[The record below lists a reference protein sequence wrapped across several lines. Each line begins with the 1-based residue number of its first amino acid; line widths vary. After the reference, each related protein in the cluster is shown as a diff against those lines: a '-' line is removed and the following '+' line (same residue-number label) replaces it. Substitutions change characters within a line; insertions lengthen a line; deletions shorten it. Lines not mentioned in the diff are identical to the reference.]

1 MTLSLRLVDINGPF
15 IDPFAPVR
23 NWSSFPFSQID
34 LPAPPYVDE
43 TRLQRGVARARAYL
57 AAVQAQGYT
66 GIIIDNLA
74 HLVTLDH
81 APPQPYYAPDSPFRL
96 RALAYRRAL
105 LPLLY
110 DAAARG
116 MQVYVTCDMQW
127 MTNDLRRVVGPI
139 AADNPQLA
147 ALNRAALIDLFTAL
161 PMVSGVIVRIGET
174 GGAHDVA
181 GYTGH
186 LIYHE
191 VAAIRHLIATL
202 LPVCAQFDRHLII
215 RTWTLGIGEAGDL
228 LCSPER
234 YAAVFAD
241 QRDPHLLVSIK
252 HTPADFFRLLPP
264 NPTLGLHGPCQIVE
278 LQNRREYELF
288 GLVPSGLT
296 GLHGAAIRR
305 AAHEPQCVGIW
316 AWNST
321 GGWGG
326 GGASI
331 GPNGWNLWTEAGS
344 ALTAA
349 LAAHP
354 ECDAEQFVS
363 EWFDQRLIGY
373 DPAFVRAVTTAYLE
387 SERLIEQ
394 GWYLGHA
401 PGMRRVGGIVVPS
414 LLWVWWMRPTAA
426 LPVWVYLVETLGEI
440 EPVIAWTEQAVQEA
454 QHLYEQVAMY
464 APPDD
469 PLAQQ
474 LVTSLAYLVDALT
487 IAWHTRACLLRFV
500 TMVQREQADT
510 VRLRTLFRSEG
521 TRLRAAIRYHLER
534 WGGRSDF
541 PPLELTELTAFL
553 DRWKRAPHW
562 VRQQV
567 RLAAWLVALAR
578 RQPPRSA
585 HAWALFNVLFPTR
598 WRRRLLQTT
607 LPWLSRRF
615 DLLPTIFFETGP
627 SIGEWAR

>member
-15 IDPFAPVR
+15 IDPSAPVR
-23 NWSSFPFSQID
+23 NWSSFPFCQID
-34 LPAPPYVDE
+34 LPVPPYVDE
-43 TRLQRGVARARAYL
+43 ARLQRGVAQARAYL

-66 GIIIDNLA
+66 GIVIDNLA
-74 HLVTLDH
+74 HLVTFDH
-81 APPQPYYAPDSPFRL
+81 APQPYYAPDSPFRL

-105 LPLLY
+105 LPLLH

-127 MTNDLRRVVGPI
+127 LTDDLRRVVGPI
-139 AADNPQLA
+139 AADNPQVA

-161 PMVSGVIVRIGET
+161 PMVSGMIVRIGET

-202 LPVCAQFDRHLII
+202 LPVCAQFDRHLIM

-234 YAAVFAD
+234 YTAVFAD

-264 NPTLGLHGPCQIVE
+264 NPTLGLPGPRQIVE

-288 GLVPSGLT
+288 GLVPSGLV
-296 GLHGAAIRR
+296 GLHSAVIRR
-305 AAHEPQCVGIW
+305 AARDPQCVGVW

-326 GGASI
+326 GGASV
-331 GPNGWNLWTEAGS
+331 GPHGWNLWTEAGS

-349 LAAHP
+349 LAMHP
-354 ECDAEQFVS
+354 ERDAEQFVS
-363 EWFDQRLIGY
+363 EWFRQRLAGY
-373 DPAFVRAVTTAYLE
+373 DSAFVRAVTAAYVE

-401 PGMRRVGGIVVPS
+401 PGMRRIGGIVVPS

-426 LPVWVYLVETLGEI
+426 LPVWVYLAELVGDV
-440 EPVIAWTEQAVQEA
+440 EPVIAQAERAVQRA
-454 QHLYEQVAMY
+454 QELRTAVAAA
-464 APPDD
+464 APESD

-474 LVTSLAYLVDALT
+474 LVTSLDYLVDALT
-487 IAWHTRACLLRFV
+487 IAWRVRALLLPLAAQARSQ
-500 TMVQREQADT
+500 QRCDLSAAAAA
-510 VRLRTLFRSEG
+510 LRT
-521 TRLRAAIRYHLER
+521 AMHQHHAR
-534 WGGRSDF
+534 WAGRTDF
-541 PPLELTELTAFL
+541 PPLELDEIDRFL
-553 DRWKRAPHW
+553 ARWERSPRVVWNRA
-562 VRQQV
+562 
-567 RLAAWLVALAR
+567 RLATRLVALAR
-578 RQPPRSA
+578 RQPPSSA
-585 HAWALFNVLFPTR
+585 RARALLSFLFPTR
-598 WRRRLLQTT
+598 LRRRLLQTA
-607 LPWLSRRF
+607 LPWLSRRL

-627 SIGEWAR
+627 ALGEWARS